1 MDGGYGDTGREVGTD
16 CWSRCCV
23 LPVGIEIANRP
34 LQVQYMTLL
43 RVHVSGGGNIKIYCS
58 EEGFTELELCSTKT
72 SLGKF
77 L

>member
-43 RVHVSGGGNIKIYCS
+43 RVHVSGGGQYQDLLLRGRFHGVRTLLYKN
-58 EEGFTELELCSTKT
+58 LAW
-72 SLGKF
+72 
-77 L
+77 

>member
-23 LPVGIEIANRP
+23 LPAGIEIANRP

-43 RVHVSGGGNIKIYCS
+43 RVHVSGGQYQDLLLRGRFHGVRTLLYKN
-58 EEGFTELELCSTKT
+58 LAW
-72 SLGKF
+72 
-77 L
+77 

>member
-43 RVHVSGGGNIKIYCS
+43 RVHVSGGNIKIYCS

-72 SLGKF
+72 SLGKC